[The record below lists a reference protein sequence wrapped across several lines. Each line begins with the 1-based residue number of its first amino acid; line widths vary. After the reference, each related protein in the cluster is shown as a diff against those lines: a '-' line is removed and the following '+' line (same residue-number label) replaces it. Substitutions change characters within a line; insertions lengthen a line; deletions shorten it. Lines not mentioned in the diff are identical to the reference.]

1 MKKLILSI
9 ALLSSVIAAKAQT
22 MYIWQKGVGI
32 AVNEG
37 RAGDI
42 QFSAD
47 GTAFTVQGKD
57 FNTQAIDSITFGTE
71 TVDPLTVGVN
81 YDETAATA
89 ILPVEL
95 ADSITI
101 DIDGAYVSAISS
113 SLGGDEVT
121 YTLTGESQNGNFFQD
136 GEYKCTVVL
145 NGVSLTSQRG
155 AAIDIQNGKRI
166 DIEVVDGTTNT
177 FVDCAGGEQ
186 KACFFVNGHPEFK
199 GSGTVNIT
207 GNTKHAYAS
216 DEYTRLKHSAGTFN
230 ILSAAGGDGMHIK
243 QYLQMEG
250 GNIIVRNVADD
261 GIQVEITNDETDEM
275 NGQMIIQNGKMDIEV
290 NSPDV
295 KALRSDSLMT
305 INGGTIKLEVT
316 GDGSKGMTTDTD
328 IYVDE
333 TVAPVNVNIHCTGGE
348 YTDPADPTDT
358 KKCHGINVKG
368 NLTIMGGGTF
378 DISSTGKKGKSIK
391 VDGISKKAEG
401 ANVTTN
407 PSYYFDFII

>member
-1 MKKLILSI
+1 M
-9 ALLSSVIAAKAQT
+9 
-22 MYIWQKGVGI
+22 
-32 AVNEG
+32 
-37 RAGDI
+37 
-42 QFSAD
+42 
-47 GTAFTVQGKD
+47 
-57 FNTQAIDSITFGTE
+57 
-71 TVDPLTVGVN
+71 
-81 YDETAATA
+81 
-89 ILPVEL
+89 
-95 ADSITI
+95 
-101 DIDGAYVSAISS
+101 
-113 SLGGDEVT
+113 
-121 YTLTGESQNGNFFQD
+121 
-136 GEYKCTVVL
+136 L

-199 GSGTVNIT
+199 GSGTINIT
-207 GNTKHAYAS
+207 GNTKHAYSS
-216 DEYTRLKHSAGTFN
+216 DEYTRLKSSAGTFN
-230 ILSAAGGDGMHIK
+230 IISATGGDGMHIN
-243 QYLQMEG
+243 QYLLMEG

-305 INGGTIKLEVT
+305 INGGNITIEVT

-328 IYVDE
+328 MYIDE

-348 YTDPADPTDT
+348 YFPPEDPADS
-358 KKCHGINVKG
+358 KKCHGINVTG
-368 NLTIMGGGTF
+368 NLTIMGGTF

>member
-1 MKKLILSI
+1 ML
-9 ALLSSVIAAKAQT
+9 
-22 MYIWQKGVGI
+22 
-32 AVNEG
+32 
-37 RAGDI
+37 
-42 QFSAD
+42 
-47 GTAFTVQGKD
+47 TAPAENK
-57 FNTQAIDSITFGTE
+57 
-71 TVDPLTVGVN
+71 
-81 YDETAATA
+81 
-89 ILPVEL
+89 
-95 ADSITI
+95 
-101 DIDGAYVSAISS
+101 
-113 SLGGDEVT
+113 
-121 YTLTGESQNGNFFQD
+121 
-136 GEYKCTVVL
+136 
-145 NGVSLTSQRG
+145 
-155 AAIDIQNGKRI
+155 
-166 DIEVVDGTTNT
+166 
-177 FVDCAGGEQ
+177 

-348 YTDPADPTDT
+348 YFPPERPRRL
-358 KKCHGINVKG
+358 KEVPRNQRNGQPHHHGRHVRHLVYGQERQVDKSGRHIQESAKERIF
-368 NLTIMGGGTF
+368 NL
-378 DISSTGKKGKSIK
+378 
-391 VDGISKKAEG
+391 
-401 ANVTTN
+401 
-407 PSYYFDFII
+407 

>member
-1 MKKLILSI
+1 MKILILSI

-368 NLTIMGGGTF
+368 NLTIMGGTF